1 MKCLDTNAEAM
12 DYRQIFEK
20 TFDSFDAVFFI
31 NLSENKIFELKSSSK
46 FPLLHSSDDAQDT
59 IQKFRDNVYPEDL
72 KIFEAFNLFSGQ
84 ALFSEIRC
92 KDSNEKFRWCCCQ
105 LIPVNEHSYY
115 AMYLDLTDCR
125 NEGIQLKNEYLK
137 KQSAYDLSTQL
148 LVQKYNAVV
157 NHADIVLIEY
167 NTKTRMLSITSNLH
181 DKLLS
186 IPDFNGTYDEFIV
199 SDYVYENDKPR
210 INSVLDK
217 LKFVGCTSLGISV
230 KNSDGDYS
238 RCEAD
243 FYGVYGQDG
252 AVASIV
258 GSLKPV
264 EPSYGYAG
272 NAREDKYRDY
282 ATGLLSGKAFCD
294 SLKSVIEKNL
304 DKKYAVIMFDI
315 ERFKSVNEVYGV
327 QAGDSV
333 IRYVALKINEV
344 FNYEG
349 CLTARFMSDFFGVLT
364 PYEDEADI
372 GHVIKTLN
380 SKISL
385 YKHIS
390 LKYAYGV
397 YKISDKSIPPRLI
410 CDYANMAKNSVKGN
424 HINNIAFY
432 TEGMKDRIIEEI
444 FIENDMEKALE
455 EEQFLMYLQPKYN
468 IENGNIVGAEALA
481 RWNHPNKGF
490 IKPAKF
496 IPLFEKNGFIISLDQ
511 YIWEQACKTIK
522 KWCDMGIMPVPV
534 SVNVSRINLKNPQ
547 LVSILNSLVEKYQ
560 IDKRFLELE
569 ITETVYYDDQQALV
583 EVLEKLKRS
592 GYTLLMDDFGSGFS
606 SLSML
611 KNTPFDVIKIDKN
624 FLNETMITDR
634 GKKII
639 QHTIFLSNDIGM
651 NTVAEGVETK
661 EQADYLLA
669 CGCNVAQGYYYSK
682 PVPVSVF
689 EDILDIK

>member
-1 MKCLDTNAEAM
+1 MMKCLDTNAETM

-20 TFDSFDAVFFI
+20 TFHSFDAVIFI
-31 NLSENKIFELKSSSK
+31 DLKENKILELKSSSK

-59 IQKFRDNVYPEDL
+59 IQKFRATVYPEDL

-84 ALFSEIRC
+84 TLFSEIRC
-92 KDSNEKFRWCCCQ
+92 KDTNEKFRWCCCQ
-105 LIPVNEHSYY
+105 LVPVSEHSYY

-167 NTKTRMLSITSNLH
+167 TPKTRMLSISSNLH
-181 DKLLS
+181 DKLMS
-186 IPDFNGTYDEFIV
+186 IPDFNGTYDEFIAT
-199 SDYVYENDKPR
+199 DYVYENDKPM
-210 INSVLDK
+210 INSVIEK
-217 LKFVGCTSLGISV
+217 LKFVSCTSLGVSI
-230 KNSDGDYS
+230 KNIEGEYF

-252 AVASIV
+252 SVVSIV

-264 EPSYGYAG
+264 DQPSGYASETK
-272 NAREDKYRDY
+272 EDKYRDY

-294 SLKSVIEKNL
+294 NLKSVIEKNS
-304 DKKYAVIMFDI
+304 DKNYAVIMFDI

-333 IRYVALKINEV
+333 IRYVALKMNEV
-344 FNYEG
+344 FNYDG
-349 CLTARFMSDFFGVLT
+349 CLTARFMSDFFGILM
-364 PYEDEADI
+364 PYENESDI
-372 GHVIKTLN
+372 GQAIKLLN

-397 YKISDKSIPPRLI
+397 YKIADKSIPPRLI

-455 EEQFLMYLQPKYN
+455 
-468 IENGNIVGAEALA
+468 
-481 RWNHPNKGF
+481 
-490 IKPAKF
+490 
-496 IPLFEKNGFIISLDQ
+496 
-511 YIWEQACKTIK
+511 
-522 KWCDMGIMPVPV
+522 
-534 SVNVSRINLKNPQ
+534 
-547 LVSILNSLVEKYQ
+547 
-560 IDKRFLELE
+560 
-569 ITETVYYDDQQALV
+569 
-583 EVLEKLKRS
+583 
-592 GYTLLMDDFGSGFS
+592 
-606 SLSML
+606 
-611 KNTPFDVIKIDKN
+611 
-624 FLNETMITDR
+624 
-634 GKKII
+634 
-639 QHTIFLSNDIGM
+639 
-651 NTVAEGVETK
+651 
-661 EQADYLLA
+661 
-669 CGCNVAQGYYYSK
+669 
-682 PVPVSVF
+682 
-689 EDILDIK
+689 